1 MRSPASKRRWRLV
14 ATSGVGTTR
23 SAVPRLMATL
33 GGSGHVEEGAASR
46 CDGLQRNDVVLD
58 DVSRQLRVVEID
70 RVLLAI
76 GDQPV
81 EEVDQRG
88 PFGLV
93 GLVFVEHY
101 PAVSAD
107 RRAGLAGGVHD
118 RELGRAD
125 REGLACSRRS
135 PRGGGAGGA

>member
-23 SAVPRLMATL
+23 SAVPRVMATL
-33 GGSGHVEEGAASR
+33 GGGGHVEEGGACR
-46 CDGLQRNDVVLD
+46 GEGLQRKDVVLD
-58 DVSRQLRVVEID
+58 DVGRQLRVVEVD

-88 PFGLV
+88 PLGLV
-93 GLVFVEHY
+93 GLVFVGHY
-101 PAVSAD
+101 PAVSSH
-107 RRAGLAGGVHD
+107 RR
-118 RELGRAD
+118 
-125 REGLACSRRS
+125 
-135 PRGGGAGGA
+135 